1 MKLKQKILLQMVCSF
16 VLIYGLF
23 SAFMLYHQG
32 WDKSVFQGL
41 IVLAG
46 VTILVVAASHLLLM
60 RTQSDPFSRL
70 MEAMKRVN
78 EGDYTTR
85 VDLGSSGEMKETGEL
100 FNKMV
105 AGVADSNER
114 EKHSSEELAAKT
126 RQLEEEISERKLTE
140 EALRQA
146 QKMEAIARLAGGVA
160 HDFNN
165 LLTSILGFATLTL
178 ESLDKNHPSRE
189 DVEEII
195 RSGERAQ
202 DLTRKLLMLG
212 RKRKMDRGEVDIN
225 AVVLSMASLLRRTLG
240 ADIDLVTELSDD
252 AGSVTADAGSLE
264 QVIMNLAVNSRDA
277 MPEGGKL
284 MIRTASRMLMD
295 VDLQQLPNL
304 EAGPHCV
311 MSVLDTGTGMSP
323 GIIQH
328 IFEPFFTTKGET
340 TGTGLGL
347 STAYGIVRQCRGAI
361 DVISTVGSGSEF
373 RIYLPQWNEE
383 AAVPRVKADDETDLF
398 GNETILLVEDED
410 SVRQL
415 TSRIL
420 SGFGYNVLEARYGTE
435 GLKLASDYEGKID
448 LVLSDVVMP
457 QLSGPDMVE
466 QMYKIRP
473 GFKVLYISGF
483 TQDRTL
489 RDPSGG
495 AVALVMKPF
504 SRERLAR
511 KVREALMS

>member
-1 MKLKQKILLQMVCSF
+1 
-16 VLIYGLF
+16 
-23 SAFMLYHQG
+23 
-32 WDKSVFQGL
+32 
-41 IVLAG
+41 
-46 VTILVVAASHLLLM
+46 
-60 RTQSDPFSRL
+60 
-70 MEAMKRVN
+70 
-78 EGDYTTR
+78 
-85 VDLGSSGEMKETGEL
+85 
-100 FNKMV
+100 
-105 AGVADSNER
+105 
-114 EKHSSEELAAKT
+114 
-126 RQLEEEISERKLTE
+126 
-140 EALRQA
+140 
-146 QKMEAIARLAGGVA
+146 
-160 HDFNN
+160 
-165 LLTSILGFATLTL
+165 
-178 ESLDKNHPSRE
+178 
-189 DVEEII
+189 
-195 RSGERAQ
+195 
-202 DLTRKLLMLG
+202 
-212 RKRKMDRGEVDIN
+212 
-225 AVVLSMASLLRRTLG
+225 
-240 ADIDLVTELSDD
+240 
-252 AGSVTADAGSLE
+252 
-264 QVIMNLAVNSRDA
+264 
-277 MPEGGKL
+277 
-284 MIRTASRMLMD
+284 MD

-473 GFKVLYISGF
+473 GIKVLYISGF